1 MYTRC
6 VACHTVHP
14 VNAALLAQGAGKYRC
29 GKCNKL
35 NNALESLFDT
45 WPDAGAAAPTAGSV
59 PELGLSLDL
68 EAAKQDAIF
77 ANEQTDE
84 LTGSARNRSVP
95 RAVWASLAAV
105 VLVITAFNLVHF
117 FRQPLME
124 NSQVQRG
131 LVKVGLQEEAV
142 ETEIP
147 DLDMIELVS
156 SEMRSHPNQ
165 LGALRLNATI
175 TNRARVM
182 QAYPSLEVV
191 LLDSLGQPLAS
202 RIFEP
207 SEYLAQGADTAR
219 GMAPDAYLPLVLN
232 LADPGQQAVGFEL
245 KIR

>member
-6 VACHTVHP
+6 IACHTVHP
-14 VNAALLAQGAGKYRC
+14 LNAALLAQGAGKYRC

-35 NNALESLFDT
+35 NNALESLFDS
-45 WPDAGAAAPTAGSV
+45 WPDAGDAAPSAGKV
-59 PELGLSLDL
+59 PSLGISLDL

-77 ANEQTDE
+77 VGQEPGEFPET
-84 LTGSARNRSVP
+84 TRKRGIP
-95 RAVWASLAAV
+95 RTAWIATAV
-105 VLVITAFNLVHF
+105 VLSLVTALNFAHF
-117 FRQPLME
+117 FRQPLMATA
-124 NSQVQRG
+124 QVQRG
-131 LVKVGLQEEAV
+131 LVEVGLQDEPVVA
-142 ETEIP
+142 EIP

-156 SEMRSHPNQ
+156 SEMRSHPSQ
-165 LGALRLNATI
+165 QGALRLNATI
-175 TNRARVM
+175 TNRAKVK
-182 QAYPSLEVV
+182 QAYPSLEVI

-207 SEYLAQGADTAR
+207 SDYLAQDADPGR

>member
-6 VACHTVHP
+6 LACHTVHP
-14 VNAALLAQGAGKYRC
+14 VNAALLAQGSGKYRC

-35 NNALESLFDT
+35 NNALESLFDS
-45 WPDAGAAAPTAGSV
+45 WPDAGAAAPAAGAV
-59 PELGLSLDL
+59 PSLGLALDL

-77 ANEQTDE
+77 TGEAQDE
-84 LTGSARNRSVP
+84 IPATAAKGLIP
-95 RAVWASLAAV
+95 RAVWISLAAV
-105 VLVITAFNLVHF
+105 LFLVTAFNLAHF

-124 NSQVQRG
+124 NTQVQRG
-131 LVKVGLQEEAV
+131 LVKVGLQEETADA
-142 ETEIP
+142 EIP

-156 SEMRSHPNQ
+156 SEMRSHPSQ
-165 LGALRLNATI
+165 LGALRLTATI
-175 TNRARVM
+175 TNRAQVK

-191 LLDSLGQPLAS
+191 LLDSLGNPVAT
-202 RIFEP
+202 RVFEP
-207 SEYLAQGADTAR
+207 PDYLAQDADASR

>member
-45 WPDAGAAAPTAGSV
+45 WPDAGATAPAAGSV
-59 PELGLSLDL
+59 PKLGLSLDL

-77 ANEQTDE
+77 AGEEPDE
-84 LTGSARNRSVP
+84 FAETARIRGIP

-105 VLVITAFNLVHF
+105 LMLVTAFNLVHF

-124 NSQVQRG
+124 NPQVQRG
-131 LVKVGLQEEAV
+131 LVKAGLQEEPV
-142 ETEIP
+142 ETELP

-156 SEMRSHPNQ
+156 SEMRSHPSQ

-175 TNRARVM
+175 TNRARVK

-202 RIFEP
+202 RVFKP
-207 SEYLAQGADTAR
+207 SDYLAKGADTTG